1 MVEENKKDE
10 MESYSVFEDELTRI
24 LTADDENEMEISE
37 EQESKIDNIITLSK
51 KYNDEYKASVYVY
64 DSLNPIEEDDLS
76 PYILANIRK
85 AHKGFDTLFAFFH
98 VEETSIHQI
107 TIERQPNCCD
117 CGYRCLFNIYMMGL
131 NPDFDRNMDY
141 FDDFKFVVFVE
152 MLSILVGIGN
162 PRMTVNECI
171 QMINGL

>member
-1 MVEENKKDE
+1 
-10 MESYSVFEDELTRI
+10 
-24 LTADDENEMEISE
+24 
-37 EQESKIDNIITLSK
+37 
-51 KYNDEYKASVYVY
+51 
-64 DSLNPIEEDDLS
+64 
-76 PYILANIRK
+76 
-85 AHKGFDTLFAFFH
+85 
-98 VEETSIHQI
+98 
-107 TIERQPNCCD
+107 
-117 CGYRCLFNIYMMGL
+117 MMGL